1 MDVQP
6 GVSLLVGAFRS
17 GFIWITVV
25 MSNDPMKIGKLGFY
39 ARLIYDVSVR
49 HHRVSNGAFLT
60 GDGEYRRIVLEQA
73 N

>member
-1 MDVQP
+1 M
-6 GVSLLVGAFRS
+6 
-17 GFIWITVV
+17 